1 MARHGALGQGLVRQ
15 ARSGAT
21 RMGVTWQGLASW
33 GRLGSVCSGN
43 VRLGSARHGRFALFT
58 KEVTNELY

>member
-1 MARHGALGQGLVRQ
+1 
-15 ARSGAT
+15 
-21 RMGVTWQGLASW
+21 MGVAWQGLASW

-43 VRLGSARHGRFALFT
+43 VGLGSARHGRYTLFT